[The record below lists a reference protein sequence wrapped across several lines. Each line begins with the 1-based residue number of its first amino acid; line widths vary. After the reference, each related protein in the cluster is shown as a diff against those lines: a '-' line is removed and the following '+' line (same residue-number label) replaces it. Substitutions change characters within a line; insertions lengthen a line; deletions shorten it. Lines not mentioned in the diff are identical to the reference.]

1 MLCYD
6 QVKIKCDSV
15 IFHFLSRTRNADWK
29 GVRGMEEKTL
39 KTEKRIAAFAKR
51 SLERRTKW
59 QQEAEIRG
67 KYRRALKS
75 AELPEQDGAGNVTLH
90 FSGEAEARHPEL

>member
-1 MLCYD
+1 
-6 QVKIKCDSV
+6 
-15 IFHFLSRTRNADWK
+15 
-29 GVRGMEEKTL
+29 MEEKTL

-51 SLERRTKW
+51 SLERRTRW

-67 KYRRALKS
+67 KYRLASKS
-75 AELPEQDGAGNVTLH
+75 TELPEQDGAGNVTLH

>member
-1 MLCYD
+1 MM
-6 QVKIKCDSV
+6 
-15 IFHFLSRTRNADWK
+15 RNVDWK

-51 SLERRTKW
+51 SLERRTRW

-67 KYRRALKS
+67 KYVQALKS
-75 AELPEQDGAGNVTLH
+75 AALPEQDGAGNVTLH
-90 FSGEAEARHPEL
+90 FSGEAEARNPEL

>member
-1 MLCYD
+1 
-6 QVKIKCDSV
+6 
-15 IFHFLSRTRNADWK
+15 
-29 GVRGMEEKTL
+29 MEGKTL

-51 SLERRTKW
+51 SLERRTRW

-67 KYRRALKS
+67 KYRQALKS
-75 AELPEQDGAGNVTLH
+75 AALPEQDGAGNVTLH

>member
-1 MLCYD
+1 
-6 QVKIKCDSV
+6 
-15 IFHFLSRTRNADWK
+15 
-29 GVRGMEEKTL
+29 MEEQTL

-51 SLERRTKW
+51 SLERRTRW

-67 KYRRALKS
+67 KYRQALKS

-90 FSGEAEARHPEL
+90 FSGEAEARNQEF

>member
-1 MLCYD
+1 M
-6 QVKIKCDSV
+6 S
-15 IFHFLSRTRNADWK
+15 
-29 GVRGMEEKTL
+29 EEQAMGA
-39 KTEKRIAAFAKR
+39 EKRIEAFAKR
-51 SLERRTKW
+51 SLERRTRW

-67 KYRRALKS
+67 KYWRALKS

>member
-1 MLCYD
+1 MD
-6 QVKIKCDSV
+6 
-15 IFHFLSRTRNADWK
+15 
-29 GVRGMEEKTL
+29 EKML

-51 SLERRTKW
+51 SLERRTRWK
-59 QQEAEIRG
+59 QEAEIRG

>member
-1 MLCYD
+1 MSEE
-6 QVKIKCDSV
+6 Q
-15 IFHFLSRTRNADWK
+15 AK
-29 GVRGMEEKTL
+29 GA
-39 KTEKRIAAFAKR
+39 EKRIAAFAKR
-51 SLERRTKW
+51 SLERRTRW

>member
-1 MLCYD
+1 
-6 QVKIKCDSV
+6 
-15 IFHFLSRTRNADWK
+15 
-29 GVRGMEEKTL
+29 MEEKTL

-51 SLERRTKW
+51 SLERRTRW
-59 QQEAEIRG
+59 QQDAEIRG

-90 FSGEAEARHPEL
+90 FSGEEEARHPEL

>member
-1 MLCYD
+1 M
-6 QVKIKCDSV
+6 S
-15 IFHFLSRTRNADWK
+15 
-29 GVRGMEEKTL
+29 EEQAMGA
-39 KTEKRIAAFAKR
+39 EKRIEAFSKR
-51 SLERRTKW
+51 SLERRTRW

-75 AELPEQDGAGNVTLH
+75 AELLEQDGAGNVTLH

>member
-1 MLCYD
+1 M
-6 QVKIKCDSV
+6 S
-15 IFHFLSRTRNADWK
+15 
-29 GVRGMEEKTL
+29 EEQAMGA
-39 KTEKRIAAFAKR
+39 EKRIAAFAKR
-51 SLERRTKW
+51 SLERRTRW

>member
-1 MLCYD
+1 
-6 QVKIKCDSV
+6 
-15 IFHFLSRTRNADWK
+15 
-29 GVRGMEEKTL
+29 MEEKTL

-51 SLERRTKW
+51 SLERRTRW

-75 AELPEQDGAGNVTLH
+75 AELQEQDGAGNVTLH
-90 FSGEAEARHPEL
+90 FSGEAEARHREL

>member
-1 MLCYD
+1 
-6 QVKIKCDSV
+6 
-15 IFHFLSRTRNADWK
+15 
-29 GVRGMEEKTL
+29 MEEKTL

-51 SLERRTKW
+51 SLERRTRW

-67 KYRRALKS
+67 KYRRALKI
-75 AELPEQDGAGNVTLH
+75 AELQEQDGAGNVTLH